1 MKNLSSVKL
10 LFVVIIVATSLV
22 AKAGLPP
29 LKILPSVTLPYTFNA
44 PDYNGYIDVDGNGTL
59 DYLVQFYPSG
69 TGFST
74 THTYCHI
81 MGISGN
87 QVLSEY
93 ITPPAAPAAL
103 SALSGTPLSTFATM
117 LGKGDLISSSST
129 VWTNNPLIFEHF
141 SVVPDSPLGSNS
153 TNGIYSGYMGIY
165 YQGVGGGHYGWIN
178 VVIDPA
184 GQWVTLNSTG
194 SETTPGASIPA
205 GLNDPFAV
213 PIPII
218 ASLLGFGLIGGGI
231 WLKRRKKRLTINTL

>member
-1 MKNLSSVKL
+1 MKSRSFLKL
-10 LFVVIIVATSLV
+10 IFVMLIVEFSLV
-22 AKAGLPP
+22 ANAGLPP
-29 LKILPSVTLPYTFNA
+29 LTISPAITLPYTFNA
-44 PDYNGYIDVDGNGTL
+44 PDYYGYLDVDGNGTL

-93 ITPPAAPAAL
+93 VSGAVAP
-103 SALSGTPLSTFATM
+103 GTPLTQGKIPLSTAGTSFTTM

-129 VWTNNPLIFEHF
+129 VWTSNPLIFEHF
-141 SVVPDSPLGSNS
+141 SVGPDAPLGKNS
-153 TNGIYSGYMGIY
+153 SDGVNSGYMGIY
-165 YQGVGGGHYGWIN
+165 YARGGNWYYGWIN
-178 VVIDPA
+178 VVVDPA

-194 SETTPGASIPA
+194 SASAPSTPVPA

-218 ASLLGFGLIGGGI
+218 ASILGFGLIGGGV
-231 WLKRRKKRLTINTL
+231 WLKRRKKK